1 MVGAVLWHHC
11 AFANASDGLCK
22 HEKTPFLQKMVRLE
36 FSIEIER
43 PADDIYELISN
54 PENDVKWQDAVLEV
68 RKLTPGPVRAGS
80 RYQHM
85 LRILGKRMAVDVEI
99 SERQPHSSYVLQ
111 CVSGPLTFE
120 TRVKLTEVRRR
131 AGYATLLDT
140 TVEGHPSGVV
150 RVAAVALS
158 RHRSREIDRDL
169 RTLKRMMES
178 GEL

>member
-1 MVGAVLWHHC
+1 ML
-11 AFANASDGLCK
+11 
-22 HEKTPFLQKMVRLE
+22 RLE
-36 FSIEIER
+36 FSVEIER

-68 RKLTPGPVRAGS
+68 RKLTPGPLRAGS
-80 RYQHM
+80 RYQHT
-85 LRILGKRMAVDVEI
+85 LRVLGKRMDVDVEI
-99 SERQPHSSYVLQ
+99 SERRPHSSYVLQ

-140 TVEGHPSGVV
+140 TVEGHPTGVV

-169 RTLKRMMES
+169 RALKRMMEA

>member
-1 MVGAVLWHHC
+1 VQ
-11 AFANASDGLCK
+11 
-22 HEKTPFLQKMVRLE
+22 HEKTPFLKKMLRLE
-36 FSIEIER
+36 FSVEIER

-68 RKLTPGPVRAGS
+68 RKLTPGPIRAGS

-111 CVSGPLTFE
+111 CISGPLTFE
-120 TRVKLTEVRRR
+120 TRVKLTDMRRG
-131 AGYATLLDT
+131 AGHATLMDT
-140 TVEGHPSGVV
+140 MVVGHPTGVV

-158 RHRSREIDRDL
+158 RHRSREIDRDM
-169 RTLKRMMES
+169 RRLKRMMES

>member
-1 MVGAVLWHHC
+1 
-11 AFANASDGLCK
+11 
-22 HEKTPFLQKMVRLE
+22 MVRLA

-43 PADDIYELISN
+43 SVEDIYELVGN
-54 PENDVKWQDAVLEV
+54 PENDVKWQSAVLDV
-68 RKLTPGPVRAGS
+68 RKLTPGPIRAGS
-80 RYQHM
+80 RYQHT

-120 TRVKLTEVRRR
+120 TRVQLTKVQGRDGR
-131 AGYATLLDT
+131 ATLVDT
-140 TVEGHPSGVV
+140 VVEGHPSGVV

-158 RHRSREIDRDL
+158 RHRRAEIDRDL

-178 GEL
+178 GQL

>member
-1 MVGAVLWHHC
+1 ML
-11 AFANASDGLCK
+11 
-22 HEKTPFLQKMVRLE
+22 RLE
-36 FSIEIER
+36 FSVEIER
-43 PADDIYELISN
+43 AADEIYELISN

-85 LRILGKRMAVDVEI
+85 LRILGKRMDVDIEI

-120 TRVKLTEVRRR
+120 TRVQLTEVRRR
-131 AGYATLLDT
+131 AGHATRMDT
-140 TVEGHPSGVV
+140 TVVGHPTGVV

-158 RHRSREIDRDL
+158 RHRRGEIERDL
-169 RTLKRMMES
+169 RALKRMMEA